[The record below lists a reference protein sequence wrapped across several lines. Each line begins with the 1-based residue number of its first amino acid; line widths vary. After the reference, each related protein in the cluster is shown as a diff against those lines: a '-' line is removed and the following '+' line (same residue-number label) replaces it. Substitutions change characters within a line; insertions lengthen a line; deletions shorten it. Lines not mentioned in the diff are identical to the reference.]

1 MNPRRRLWLR
11 NQARKTNEVI
21 TTIEE
26 ETNTIEDI
34 VHQALAEE
42 PEPEIKIEVKPT
54 TKVEA
59 KNTATKKARTTRK
72 RVTSKKK

>member
-34 VHQALAEE
+34 VQQALAEE
-42 PEPEIKIEVKPT
+42 VEPEIKVEPEAI

-59 KNTATKKARTTRK
+59 KTTTIKKVRTTRK